1 MLRRLALITPWPSER
16 TGIADYAFDLA
27 HGLAEKKIEVDVYT
41 TCTEPVPGESGIRI
55 FRLNEFTGR
64 KGYDQVVYQMG
75 NCVAFHAEQL
85 PVLFKH
91 PGIVHLHDPSLHH
104 LIAYFVFRDDTNDYY
119 RLIRKWYGSSVSDW
133 VHQYNETHENKF
145 WESPHVVDVPFVDP
159 VLECATG
166 CIVHSEFARRL
177 VQKRLPNLNVVK
189 HMQAYRHM
197 DWQDSCSDQEI
208 LQIGAFGVVTP
219 HKKIDAILEAV
230 RRCNADGK
238 KVHFH
243 VGGGMDEAS
252 QGLPDRARSLG
263 IESDVTF
270 YGRMAEDEFLSC
282 MKRMDVCI
290 SLRYPTMGETS
301 AIVSRTMQL
310 GLPTIVNDV
319 GWYSELP
326 ECVFK
331 LPVEPD
337 AMVEELA
344 NQLCLISDDR
354 RQLEKWKSTCLQQA
368 RSTCSFDQVV
378 GDYVESLT
386 CLGSHLKIA

>member
-1 MLRRLALITPWPSER
+1 VLRRLALITPWPDER

-27 HGLAEKKIEVDVYT
+27 HGLADHNIEVDVFT
-41 TCTEPVPGESGIRI
+41 TCSEPVEGAKDIRI
-55 FRLNEFTGR
+55 FGLNEFTGR
-64 KGYDQVVYQMG
+64 TGYDQVVYQMG
-75 NCVAFHAEQL
+75 NCVDFHAEQL

-91 PGIVHLHDPSLHH
+91 PGVVHLHDPSLHH
-104 LIAYFVFRDDTNDYY
+104 LIAYFVFRDDSNDYY
-119 RLIRKWYGSSVSDW
+119 RLIRKWYGSSVSDQ
-133 VHQYNETHENKF
+133 VHQHNENHENKF
-145 WESPHVVDVPFVDP
+145 WESPHVVNVPLIDP

-177 VQKRLPNLNVVK
+177 VRKRLPGLNVVK

-197 DWQDSCSDQEI
+197 DWQASNSDHEI

-219 HKKIDAILEAV
+219 HKKIDATLEAV
-230 RRCNADGK
+230 QRCNADGK

-252 QGLPDRARSLG
+252 QGLPDLARSMG
-263 IESDVTF
+263 IENDVTF
-270 YGRMAEDEFLSC
+270 YGRMSEDEFLSR
-282 MKRMDVCI
+282 MKSMDVCI

-331 LPVEPD
+331 LSVEPD
-337 AMVEELA
+337 KMVEELA
-344 NQLCLISDDR
+344 QQLRLVCDDR
-354 RQLEKWKSTCLQQA
+354 DQLIQWKSDCLQLAQ
-368 RSTCSFDQVV
+368 STCSFDQVIK
-378 GDYVESLT
+378 DYVRSLEN
-386 CLGSHLKIA
+386 LGSRLKIA